1 MSSLNEYGPFK
12 SIGLIKQMYIV
23 YDVARKGLGKLRM
36 FWLKFCKERNYY
48 VRRVASARPEK
59 RKK

>member
-1 MSSLNEYGPFK
+1 MNEYGPFK

-36 FWLKFCKERNYY
+36 FWLKQ
-48 VRRVASARPEK
+48 EK
-59 RKK
+59 LLCAKGCICTP